1 MPSGRK
7 QPQGFLSA
15 SHGWC
20 DACGAELAWG
30 ALRAAGVSRG
40 SPGRQRHLSL
50 GGAAVARAPGP
61 PPDPQDRFLPQ
72 TRRAPRL
79 HLTGGGGGRGGW
91 EAQGMWRGE
100 QAEPTTEGA
109 RGDIPCGT
117 PARPRE
123 SEERSQ
129 KETLSLQY
137 IAGAFGVPASKVL
150 KPLAPVSVENL

>member
-1 MPSGRK
+1 MWRRVSVGSTQSCRGLSRVTWKAAALVPGGRR
-7 QPQGFLSA
+7 PAPPYGFLPLP
-15 SHGWC
+15 GW
-20 DACGAELAWG
+20 
-30 ALRAAGVSRG
+30 
-40 SPGRQRHLSL
+40 
-50 GGAAVARAPGP
+50 APG
-61 PPDPQDRFLPQ
+61 LN
-72 TRRAPRL
+72 
-79 HLTGGGGGRGGW
+79 LTGGGGGRGGW
-91 EAQGMWRGE
+91 VAQGMWRGE
-100 QAEPTTEGA
+100 QAEPATEGA